1 MLVRGN
7 SSKMK
12 KQKILIV
19 EDDSNAKKQLKW
31 AFSDEYKVFMA
42 EDKESSINIFKNENP
57 QIVMLDLGL
66 SPFDEM
72 GTEGLTILEEIIS
85 ISPQTKVIVVT
96 GNEDEKNA
104 LKAIRMGAY
113 DYYLKPIN
121 IDELKLIVK
130 RALNIYELE
139 DKSIKEVVKELSEN
153 RFGEIIGSCPQML
166 EVFRFIDNVS
176 KTDATVLIL
185 GESGTGKELVAKSIH
200 NNSLR
205 KEKSFIVINC
215 TAIPENLLESELFGF
230 EKGAFTGAYAQK
242 KGKFEMAEGGTLFLD
257 EIGELPLLLQVK
269 LMRFLQEKEIE
280 RVGGNKKIKLDVRII
295 TATNRE
301 LKVEIE
307 KKNFREDLYYRL
319 NVVATTLPPL
329 RERGKDIILIAKYFV
344 KKFCEENKLAQKF
357 ISREA
362 EIMLKNY
369 PWAGNVREL
378 ENVIKRGVIMS
389 QKSLINPNDLKL
401 EEKTFFEN
409 SSNIKSLKQS
419 IEEMEIKFLKE
430 ALERNKGFIT
440 RAAKELGI
448 SRGTLYDLIKK
459 YNIELD

>member
-1 MLVRGN
+1 MSVKGDI
-7 SSKMK
+7 SKMK
-12 KQKILIV
+12 THKILIV
-19 EDDSNAKKQLKW
+19 EDDLNAKKQLKW
-31 AFSDEYKVFMA
+31 AFSDKYKVFMA
-42 EDKESSINIFKNENP
+42 EDKKSALTIFINENP

-66 SPFDEM
+66 SPYDEN
-72 GTEGLTILEEIIS
+72 GTEGLAILEEIIT

-96 GNEDEKNA
+96 GNDDDKNA
-104 LKAIRMGAY
+104 IKSIKMGAY

-130 RALNIYELE
+130 RALNIYDLE
-139 DKSIKEVVKELSEN
+139 DKSIKEIETELSKN
-153 RFGEIIGSCPQML
+153 RFGKIVGSCPQML
-166 EVFRFIDNVS
+166 EVFRFIDNIS
-176 KTDATVLIL
+176 KTDATALIL

-200 NNSLR
+200 DNSLR
-205 KEKSFIVINC
+205 KEKPFIVINC

-301 LKVEIE
+301 LKAEIE
-307 KKNFREDLYYRL
+307 KKSFREDLYFRL
-319 NVVATTLPPL
+319 NVVAATLPPL

-344 KKFCEENKLAQKF
+344 KKFCDEIKLAQKF
-357 ISREA
+357 LSKES

-369 PWAGNVREL
+369 SWPGNIREL

-389 QKSLINPNDLKL
+389 QKSLININDLKL
-401 EEKTFFEN
+401 EEMACSDNF
-409 SSNIKSLKQS
+409 SNVKPLKQW
-419 IEEMEIKFLKE
+419 IDEMEIKFLKE

-459 YNIELD
+459 YNIESD

>member
-1 MLVRGN
+1 
-7 SSKMK
+7 MK

-42 EDKESSINIFKNENP
+42 EDKESSVDIFKNENP
-57 QIVMLDLGL
+57 QIVILDLGL

-72 GTEGLTILEEIIS
+72 GTEGLTILNEIIT

-104 LKAIRMGAY
+104 LKAIRMGAH

-121 IDELKLIVK
+121 IGELKLIVK
-130 RALNIYELE
+130 RALNIYDLE
-139 DKSIKEVVKELSEN
+139 DKNIKELVKELSEN
-153 RFGEIIGSCPQML
+153 RFGEIIGCCPQMI
-166 EVFRFIDNVS
+166 EVFKFIDNVS

-200 NNSLR
+200 DNSLR
-205 KEKSFIVINC
+205 KEKPFIVINC

-295 TATNRE
+295 TATNRD
-301 LKVEIE
+301 LKTEIE
-307 KKNFREDLYYRL
+307 KKSFREDLYYRL
-319 NVVATTLPPL
+319 NVVAATLPLL

-362 EIMLKNY
+362 EIILKNY
-369 PWAGNVREL
+369 PWPGNAREL

-389 QKSLINPNDLKL
+389 QKSLINPDDLKL
-401 EEKTFFEN
+401 EEKISLEN

-419 IEEMEIKFLKE
+419 IEEMEIKFLKGS
-430 ALERNKGFIT
+430 LERNKGFIV